1 MNLKLLLS
9 LIFISFLFLSLVSAQ
24 NITSSY
30 TNFTLSNDSNAEEE
44 PVIAYNSTE
53 GKLLSIWKDESPTI
67 NDLYNIRGQFI
78 STSGSLSGNS
88 FAVIED
94 QNNKKN
100 LDIDFDSINNRF
112 AVVYIDQNTN
122 DSLESIKGVIVDS
135 NSEVGSPFTLKGTQA
150 TNYYINPKLKFDSS
164 SNKFIFS
171 FGDGRTGTMEAFIQL
186 MDLNGE
192 LIDTDLNVFSYPLG
206 NVING
211 AKIEFNSENNS
222 YYAFQ
227 TSSKGSNDQNV
238 IARKFNTS
246 GGAINF
252 TSDVITVSDSS
263 TATKQ
268 ELFMSPNS
276 GTGETFFIWS
286 DPRTSA
292 NLELYG
298 QIMNSSLSNDL
309 NNFKLVQGTRRR
321 AQGIE
326 FLSALDKFVV
336 FYKNRIV
343 NTGGFDYWDLNAQ
356 LFNTDGNSY
365 QDAIVLDANQR
376 DLDFAKESLFSVN
389 PKLMIVYK
397 KRIAG
402 SGLESD
408 VYGVFLNFI
417 LSREVSGGK
426 PLKKDL
432 IVEEIST
439 LDFEGNETQIFD
451 LNELIKVKAKIKNNG
466 TEKISQNFK
475 VALNDPES
483 EKIFA
488 EKLIDLNGADLNAGQ
503 AIEAEFE
510 FARQKPGLFRFIAAA
525 DSENN
530 IEELGAETNNEKIY
544 AVLIR
549 EFETP
554 KQETLPDLTL
564 TELTAVKEIN
574 FGEKALIKF
583 KAKNIGDKDSES
595 FKVTLFNE
603 SFLTPGIQEQLI
615 EGLKANEEK
624 ELSFEIDSSSL
635 LSGMNKFFILAD
647 SGKEINEKL
656 EENNL
661 EFFSLNVNLL
671 ELTITTNALDL
682 FQGEQICVNVWSEE
696 GAKINNAEILISG
709 PETIKLATK
718 ENELNCAQLNVPGR
732 YSVRASKEGFDV
744 EAKTILVKPS
754 PKEKPFEQIEEIE
767 EAKNPLQQFIELIL
781 GFFSGFFQ

>member
-24 NITSSY
+24 SFTSSY

-150 TNYYINPKLKFDSS
+150 TNYYINPKIKFDSS
-164 SNKFIFS
+164 SNKFIFT
-171 FGDGRTGTMEAFIQL
+171 FGDRRTGTREAFIQL

-192 LIDTDLNVFSYPLG
+192 LIDTDLNVFSYPLD
-206 NVING
+206 NNING

-276 GTGETFFIWS
+276 DTGETFFIWS

-451 LNELIKVKAKIKNNG
+451 LNESIKVKAKIKNNG

-554 KQETLPDLTL
+554 KQKTLQTKIL
-564 TELTAVKEIN
+564 N
-574 FGEKALIKF
+574 H
-583 KAKNIGDKDSES
+583 
-595 FKVTLFNE
+595 
-603 SFLTPGIQEQLI
+603 
-615 EGLKANEEK
+615 LK
-624 ELSFEIDSSSL
+624 
-635 LSGMNKFFILAD
+635 
-647 SGKEINEKL
+647 
-656 EENNL
+656 
-661 EFFSLNVNLL
+661 
-671 ELTITTNALDL
+671 
-682 FQGEQICVNVWSEE
+682 
-696 GAKINNAEILISG
+696 
-709 PETIKLATK
+709 
-718 ENELNCAQLNVPGR
+718 
-732 YSVRASKEGFDV
+732 
-744 EAKTILVKPS
+744 
-754 PKEKPFEQIEEIE
+754 
-767 EAKNPLQQFIELIL
+767 
-781 GFFSGFFQ
+781 